1 LTSKKNYRIFN
12 SCFCIF
18 KVRKYKITVLGGVMR
33 RYIFL
38 LLFLPVL
45 LLALESEPSEVV
57 GYVKYECVSNING
70 DYNFI
75 ALPLNAEY
83 TTASELGADY
93 PFISAIR
100 QWDPTSQS
108 WVASDNYGS
117 GFWFPDN
124 TINPNEAILV
134 SISDSSAD
142 IFIAGTLNSAA
153 EYVFV
158 NNSNGD
164 YNAMMLPFEESSLTT
179 STALGEDIPNCT
191 SIRKWEPVAQEWI
204 ASDNYGGGFWFPEF
218 PVDTATAYFVT
229 VDVGS
234 TWPITRDIVD
244 SSTESSSLKSSD
256 SSSISKKESTSKNNS
271 TRGGE

>member
-1 LTSKKNYRIFN
+1 
-12 SCFCIF
+12 
-18 KVRKYKITVLGGVMR
+18 MR

-57 GYVKYECVSNING
+57 GYVKYECVSNVSG

-83 TTASELGADY
+83 STASELGADY

-108 WVASDNYGS
+108 WIASDNYGD

-124 TINPNEAILV
+124 PINPNEAILV

-142 IFIAGTLNSAA
+142 IFIAGSLNDAA
-153 EYVFV
+153 EYTFV
-158 NNSNGD
+158 NNANGD
-164 YNAMMLPFEESSLTT
+164 YNAMMLPFEESSLIT

-191 SIRKWEPVAQEWI
+191 SIRKWNPAAQEWI
-204 ASDNYGGGFWFPEF
+204 ASDNFGGGFWFPEF
-218 PVDTATAYFVT
+218 AVDTATAYFVT
-229 VDVGS
+229 VSAGS
-234 TWPITRDIVD
+234 TWPSIRSDLRDLPVSSKIT
-244 SSTESSSLKSSD
+244 SLKQTQN
-256 SSSISKKESTSKNNS
+256 TSKENS
-271 TRGGE
+271 IIENTTEGRD